1 MPDFLTAPFQNTWN
15 VTPLYVFV
23 RLLMAL
29 LMGAV
34 IGWIFDRTDRGGDRG
49 MSFPTTLVLLC
60 ALVAMVT
67 QVIGDNVARAFS
79 LVGALSI
86 VRFRTVVRDTR
97 DTAFVIF
104 SVVVGMAIGARN
116 LVLAAIGLLVVGTA
130 ALIIARV
137 TRERSEPPFLL
148 RVRVGLGT
156 EVEQLVGGAMDEYL
170 LSRRLMS
177 VNTARLGAA
186 LSVAYEGRMREGRTA
201 EDLVRKLNAIQGVQ
215 DVRFQRYG
223 FSLD

>member
-1 MPDFLTAPFQNTWN
+1 MPEFLAAPFQNTWN

-23 RLLMAL
+23 RLLVAL

-49 MSFPTTLVLLC
+49 TSFPATLVLLC
-60 ALVAMVT
+60 TLVAMVT

-116 LVLAAIGLLVVGTA
+116 LVLASIGLLVVGAA
-130 ALIIARV
+130 ALLIARV
-137 TRERSEPPFLL
+137 TRERAEPPFLL
-148 RVRVGLGT
+148 RVRVGLGN

-170 LSRRLMS
+170 LGRRLMS

-186 LSVAYEGRMREGRTA
+186 LSLSYEGRMREGRTA
-201 EDLVRKLNAIQGVQ
+201 EDLVKRLNAIQGVQ

>member
-1 MPDFLTAPFQNTWN
+1 MPEFLTSSFQNTLN

-23 RLLMAL
+23 RLLTAL
-29 LMGAV
+29 AMGVA
-34 IGWIFDRTDRGGDRG
+34 IAWIFDHTDRGGDRG
-49 MSFPTTLVLLC
+49 MSFPTTLILLC

-116 LVLAAIGLLVVGTA
+116 FPLAAIGLGVVGVA
-130 ALIIARV
+130 ALVIARL
-137 TRERSEPPFLL
+137 THERNEPPLLL
-148 RVRVGLGT
+148 RVRIGLGT
-156 EVEQLVGGAMDEYL
+156 EFEEL
-170 LSRRLMS
+170 LSVALNEHMPGRRVMS
-177 VNTARLGAA
+177 VSTVKLGAA
-186 LSVAYEGRMREGRTA
+186 LSVVYEGRMREGRTA
-201 EDLVRKLNAIQGVQ
+201 EELVRALNAIQGVQ
-215 DVRFQRYG
+215 DVRCQRYG
-223 FSLD
+223 FEAD

>member
-1 MPDFLTAPFQNTWN
+1 MPEFLTAPFQNTLS

-23 RLLMAL
+23 RLLTAL
-29 LMGAV
+29 ALGVA
-34 IGWIFDRTDRGGDRG
+34 IAWIFDRTDRGGDRG
-49 MSFPTTLVLLC
+49 MSFPTTLILLC

-116 LVLAAIGLLVVGTA
+116 LTLAAIGVAVIGAA
-130 ALIIARV
+130 ALVIAAV
-137 TRERSEPPFLL
+137 SRERSEPPLLL
-148 RVRVGLGT
+148 RVRVGLGNGF
-156 EVEQLVGGAMDEYL
+156 EEL
-170 LSRRLMS
+170 LSSALNEHMPTRRLMS
-177 VNTARLGAA
+177 VSTVKLGAA
-186 LSVAYEGRMREGRTA
+186 LSVVYEGRMRRGRTA
-201 EDLVRKLNAIQGVQ
+201 EDLVRALNTLQGVQ
-215 DVRFQRYG
+215 DVRCQQYG
-223 FSLD
+223 FEAD

>member
-1 MPDFLTAPFQNTWN
+1 MPEFLTTAFQNTLDVN
-15 VTPLYVFV
+15 PLYVFV
-23 RLLMAL
+23 RLLTAL
-29 LMGAV
+29 AMGVA
-34 IGWIFDRTDRGGDRG
+34 IAWIFEHTDRGGDRG
-49 MSFPTTLVLLC
+49 MSFPTTLILLC

-116 LVLAAIGLLVVGTA
+116 LTLAAIGVAVIGVA

-137 TRERSEPPFLL
+137 SRERSEPPMLL
-148 RVRVGLGT
+148 RVRIGLGNGF
-156 EVEQLVGGAMDEYL
+156 EEL
-170 LSRRLMS
+170 LSGALNEFMRDRRLMS
-177 VNTARLGAA
+177 VSTVKLGAA
-186 LSVAYEGRMREGRTA
+186 LSVVYEGRIRDGRTA
-201 EDLVRKLNAIQGVQ
+201 EDLVRAVNAIQGVQ
-215 DVRFQRYG
+215 DVRCQRYG
-223 FSLD
+223 FEAD